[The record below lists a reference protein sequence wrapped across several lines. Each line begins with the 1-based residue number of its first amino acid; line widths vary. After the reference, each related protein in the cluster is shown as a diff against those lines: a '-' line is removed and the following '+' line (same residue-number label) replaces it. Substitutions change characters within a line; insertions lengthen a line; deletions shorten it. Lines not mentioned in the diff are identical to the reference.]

1 MNRVQMIDFINKEI
15 LPKCNDTSYW
25 QLYGRIMM
33 KDILQKISKYR
44 IGKNINMEM
53 KADVIDGVLY
63 INNDCLGRIEPKT
76 PKKPFNEESY
86 YIEGC
91 ILARQEKLYN

>member
-1 MNRVQMIDFINKEI
+1 MNRKQMIDFINDEI
-15 LPKCNDTSYW
+15 LPQCKNNDYW
-25 QLYGRIMM
+25 FSFGREMM
-33 KDILQKISKYR
+33 KDIIRKISNYR

-76 PKKPFNEESY
+76 PKKPFDEISY
-86 YIEGC
+86 NIEGR
-91 ILARQEKLYN
+91 ILARQERFYD